1 MVLLHHVPV
10 GHLASHAVDI
20 GEGYL
25 TARASRLVVLRL
37 IYLSLLLLKLAL
49 HNSSFLNNLLIIRL
63 VAATA
68 RTEFLAPFWVSVYVS
83 DLLLLAV
90 GCSAHV
96 LADLLVE
103 SKS

>member
-20 GEGYL
+20 RESYL

-37 IYLSLLLLKLAL
+37 IHLSLLLKLAL